1 MAMLNMILERIEQI
15 LQDEFTYSKRWGLY
29 FTPVLCLFPK
39 GRRVTVH
46 QRKTS
51 VLCRFAPNNIMEIWT
66 AEKVSGKRE
75 KLALESER

>member
-51 VLCRFAPNNIMEIWT
+51 VLCRLPQIILWKYERQ
-66 AEKVSGKRE
+66 KRCQE
-75 KLALESER
+75 NAKN